1 MAALKEIM
9 MRKAQELS
17 KNVFHKNGSHTSRK
31 LPVSLPLQ
39 AFKNSP
45 ADYGL
50 LKKLSQQ
57 KSKIPEALQI
67 GRSLL
72 LYSLLQNLD
81 PKNMENVKMLTVH
94 TKSDHLNNKNI
105 MEDVKKVTERP
116 KSDVLKIKHIMEK
129 VTELP
134 KSAVLKDSKI
144 MEDVKTLTERLKS
157 DVLENKNIM
166 EDVKKV
172 TERPKSDV
180 LKDSKIIEDVKTL
193 TERLKS
199 DVLED
204 PKTMENVKKL
214 TEHYKSDDVLND
226 LKNMG
231 DVKKPTNHPKSD
243 ILKDLKHIKYV
254 KKSHKKLVKDPVKHH
269 KYSLSKN
276 LSEALNASKNLF
288 KQLSLASEAHRNV
301 LSDPLFKYTMRLPEC
316 KRLIIILTGI
326 AVLPCKR
333 FKLSIVQGKISP
345 LIFDFRWKNKLPSF
359 NQGTKKLTFH
369 CADTFQIILTTSPQ
383 SNKVSVDGQIKKIF
397 TNRHPVLG
405 GRLKIIGDIEIMSVE
420 IK

>member
-1 MAALKEIM
+1 M
-9 MRKAQELS
+9 
-17 KNVFHKNGSHTSRK
+17 NWF
-31 LPVSLPLQ
+31 
-39 AFKNSP
+39 
-45 ADYGL
+45 
-50 LKKLSQQ
+50 
-57 KSKIPEALQI
+57 
-67 GRSLL
+67 
-72 LYSLLQNLD
+72 LQNNVRFKEHVTVNDLQRLQLRVAD
-81 PKNMENVKMLTVH
+81 RTFFAVIFSSPKPAIVH
-94 TKSDHLNNKNI
+94 TVPIVDNLSYD
-105 MEDVKKVTERP
+105 P
-116 KSDVLKIKHIMEK
+116 
-129 VTELP
+129 P
-134 KSAVLKDSKI
+134 
-144 MEDVKTLTERLKS
+144 
-157 DVLENKNIM
+157 ENKN
-166 EDVKKV
+166 
-172 TERPKSDV
+172 RFLS
-180 LKDSKIIEDVKTL
+180 
-193 TERLKS
+193 
-199 DVLED
+199 
-204 PKTMENVKKL
+204 
-214 TEHYKSDDVLND
+214 HQD

-269 KYSLSKN
+269 KYS
-276 LSEALNASKNLF
+276 
-288 KQLSLASEAHRNV
+288 
-301 LSDPLFKYTMRLPEC
+301 LFKYTMRLPEC